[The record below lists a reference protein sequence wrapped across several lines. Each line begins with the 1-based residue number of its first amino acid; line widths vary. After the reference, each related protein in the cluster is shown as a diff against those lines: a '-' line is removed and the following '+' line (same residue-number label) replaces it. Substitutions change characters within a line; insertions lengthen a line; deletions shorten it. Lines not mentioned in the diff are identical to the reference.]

1 MTVTAKDLRFKISML
16 FDLLSKKE
24 DIFITYRGKVKAK
37 LIPFEQKNDKKIPKD
52 DKLFGLWKD
61 REIKVDD
68 YVRELRKGRKFDI

>member
-37 LIPFEQKNDKKIPKD
+37 LVPFEQKDDKQTKKD
-52 DKLFGLWKD
+52 DRLFGLWRDKD
-61 REIKVDD
+61 IEVDD
-68 YVRELRKGRKFDI
+68 YVRELRKGRNFDI